1 MITSS
6 HFFDLE
12 VLIDWKSDYLVH
24 IYKEAC
30 KYIARNKFPSA
41 ILKKLTSIA
50 NTYYKLKAIANLE
63 TMILN
68 LNEYKYFL
76 DFDIFIQNF
85 KGSSNELH
93 NLIIDHLDNDFDSEA
108 NYSLHFLS
116 IAKANEK
123 EWKNISKE
131 FARQKLESAY
141 TLQNELLPDR
151 SINKIRK
158 YKHRM
163 RPPAQTGKLLNEE
176 SYYKLKSIEPN
187 KQKQLRS
194 AYDSLKE
201 IYPFGF
207 GIFEVLTDRI
217 HLVRSKDLVS
227 YSHFTEQGIT
237 YMNLWGRDFL
247 DTMDDL
253 IHENSH
259 HHLNLIFKK
268 YKMFDRQSDDEIYF
282 SPWRNSLRP
291 LYAILH
297 SVFTFTWGAML
308 FENILKNQAKM
319 NQLIPKK
326 YHEKVQFRFIEE
338 TINLDYSLNDLQSA
352 MQAGDFTSHG
362 VKLIG
367 ELNSIHEIH
376 MKSQKTLWKQMSI
389 NAKAILENRKRELK
403 KIRKE
408 FDPIL

>member
-1 MITSS
+1 
-6 HFFDLE
+6 
-12 VLIDWKSDYLVH
+12 
-24 IYKEAC
+24 
-30 KYIARNKFPSA
+30 
-41 ILKKLTSIA
+41 
-50 NTYYKLKAIANLE
+50 
-63 TMILN
+63 
-68 LNEYKYFL
+68 
-76 DFDIFIQNF
+76 
-85 KGSSNELH
+85 
-93 NLIIDHLDNDFDSEA
+93 
-108 NYSLHFLS
+108 
-116 IAKANEK
+116 
-123 EWKNISKE
+123 
-131 FARQKLESAY
+131 
-141 TLQNELLPDR
+141 
-151 SINKIRK
+151 
-158 YKHRM
+158 
-163 RPPAQTGKLLNEE
+163 
-176 SYYKLKSIEPN
+176 
-187 KQKQLRS
+187 
-194 AYDSLKE
+194 
-201 IYPFGF
+201 
-207 GIFEVLTDRI
+207 
-217 HLVRSKDLVS
+217 
-227 YSHFTEQGIT
+227 
-237 YMNLWGRDFL
+237 MNLWGRDFL

-389 NAKAILENRKRELK
+389 NAKAILESRKRELK